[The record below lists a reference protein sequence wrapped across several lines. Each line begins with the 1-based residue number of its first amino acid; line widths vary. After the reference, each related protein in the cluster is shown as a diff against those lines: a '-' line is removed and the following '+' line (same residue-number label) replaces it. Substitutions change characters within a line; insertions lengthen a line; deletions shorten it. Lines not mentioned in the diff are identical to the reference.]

1 MEWAGGEWREVQQ
14 SMAMQSAIATAV
26 VVVVA
31 SLPVPC

>member
-26 VVVVA
+26 VVVA
-31 SLPVPC
+31 PLPVPC

>member
-14 SMAMQSAIATAV
+14 SMVMQSAIATAV
-26 VVVVA
+26 VDA